1 MVAHRHSTRNS
12 EYLIDALVDQFDL
25 SDYTKNIDG
34 DGVPRYPPVV
44 G

>member
-12 EYLIDALVDQFDL
+12 EHRMEALVDQFGL
-25 SDYTKNIDG
+25 SDYSKNIDG